1 MPYPSEPF
9 PHFVDDVLAYL
20 YETLPGRASLD
31 GLHLHDDLLED
42 FSRQGV
48 DTHARTLAGFSRR
61 VSQIDRD
68 GLSESERIDHR
79 ILSASLDAHIFDLE
93 RVRGWERSPAMY
105 AATLG
110 TALAGPTYL
119 AYAPEA
125 ERARRLLS
133 RLRQVPRFAKACEDN
148 VKEPAALLV
157 KIGTEAWRGIRTF
170 IDRDLPRGFANLD
183 DLHIL
188 GDLADASH
196 EASAAVAACID
207 HFDKDVAPRAK
218 ASFRLG
224 TDVIEHYLKRTE
236 GIGVS
241 AERLVQLAL
250 QWLSEAQEEFRQAA
264 GRIENGEP
272 AEVWRRVKAAHLL
285 DKGPLDGA
293 AASLS
298 EISAYLNKQTLIAM
312 PAMDPPLVAPTP
324 DFERWKPAGLWV
336 SGAFETKIATPRV
349 VLTTPDAA
357 WTDERRRE
365 HLLDLN
371 SLTRTSILARESHPG
386 RLSLAGAL
394 RQVDSKVRKSAFFA
408 SRAFQDGWAHYAEQA
423 LFDSGFRRGDH
434 AARLAQVAETLV
446 GLSRL
451 VVAIRLHTD
460 DLSVEQGV
468 RFFREEAYL
477 EESTA
482 RREAERGVFDPGY
495 MFQAVGK
502 RLVLQL
508 KHDYEEKQ
516 PGKTSV
522 RAFHDAVLANG
533 ALPIWAHRQLLLEDR
548 GALTLG

>member
-20 YETLPGRASLD
+20 YEALPGRASLD

-61 VSQIDRD
+61 LNQIDRD

-79 ILSASLDAHIFDLE
+79 ILSASLDAHIFELE
-93 RVRGWERSPAMY
+93 RIRGWERSPLLY
-105 AATLG
+105 ATTLG
-110 TALAGPTYL
+110 TALAAPTYL
-119 AYAPEA
+119 AYASEA

-133 RLRQVPRFAKACEDN
+133 RLRQVPRFAQACQDN

-157 KIGTEAWRGIRTF
+157 KIGTEAWRGVRTF

-196 EASAAVAACID
+196 EASEAVAACID

-224 TDVIEHYLKRTE
+224 TDVIEHCLTSTE
-236 GIGVS
+236 GFGVS

-250 QWLSEAQEEFRQAA
+250 QWLSEAQDEFRETA
-264 GRIENGEP
+264 GRIENGDP
-272 AEVWRRVKAAHLL
+272 ADVWRRVKAAHLV

-293 AASLS
+293 AASLN
-298 EISAYLNKQTLIAM
+298 EISAYLNKQTVIAM
-312 PAMDPPLVAPTP
+312 PATDPSTVAPTP
-324 DFERWKPAGLWV
+324 DFERWKQAGLWV
-336 SGAFETKIATPRV
+336 SGAFETKTAPPRV
-349 VLTTPDAA
+349 VLTPPDLA

-386 RLSLAGAL
+386 RLSLAVAL
-394 RQVDSKVRKSAFFA
+394 RQVDSKVRKSSLFA
-408 SRAFQDGWAHYAEQA
+408 SRAFQDGWAHYAEHA

-434 AARLAQVAETLV
+434 AARLAQRAETLV
-446 GLSRL
+446 GISRL
-451 VVAIRLHTD
+451 VVAIRLHSD

-468 RFFREEAYL
+468 RLFREEAYL

-482 RREAERGVFDPGY
+482 RREAERAVFDPGY
-495 MFQAVGK
+495 MLQAVGK
-502 RLVLQL
+502 RVLLQL
-508 KHDYEEKQ
+508 RRDFEEQ
-516 PGKTSV
+516 QAGKTSV
-522 RAFHDAVLANG
+522 RAFHDALLANG
-533 ALPIWAHRQLLLEDR
+533 ALPIWAHRQVLLGDR